1 MIGGGPAILIEAQ
14 EGKIPVRDKKTELN
28 IVNLITTVAE
38 RGAPP
43 LKSTDIRFTKN
54 QLQARTNLEAL
65 VS

>member
-1 MIGGGPAILIEAQ
+1 MIGVPAILIEAQ
-14 EGKIPVRDKKTELN
+14 EGKYRYGTKNELN

>member
-1 MIGGGPAILIEAQ
+1 MIGGSRHPYRGAGRQ
-14 EGKIPVRDKKTELN
+14 IPVRDKKTELN

>member
-1 MIGGGPAILIEAQ
+1 MGVPAILIEAQ
-14 EGKIPVRDKKTELN
+14 ESKYLYEIKTELN
-28 IVNLITTVAE
+28 IVNLITTVVE

-54 QLQARTNLEAL
+54 QLQARTNLEVL